1 MQRFVSD
8 IEPRCV
14 ILMLQL
20 SEVEAALQL
29 QLKYAF
35 FSSSMVNHRMCLS
48 TYCYCSL
55 TRRGGGGGVV
65 CFTGGTPTGVCT
77 KTEELIAG
85 IFVKGKI
92 IHEHMAQGK
101 LSVVAKLQKRLQPH

>member
-1 MQRFVSD
+1 M
-8 IEPRCV
+8 
-14 ILMLQL
+14 
-20 SEVEAALQL
+20 
-29 QLKYAF
+29 
-35 FSSSMVNHRMCLS
+35 
-48 TYCYCSL
+48 
-55 TRRGGGGGVV
+55 V